1 MSAATL
7 VQETLPIEV
16 LDPCHIVVLSE
27 DGSTHQAALEI
38 CGRLLARFEDDLLFA
53 AQNWRFDELNDPGV
67 SGEAAASAAQA
78 DVLILTINGSDRSLM
93 LSEWLETVASL
104 RNKSE
109 GVLGVIIRAPIPSP
123 SVIARMLDRFQA
135 VALRLR
141 MTFLPLVR
149 PVAEDCRS
157 GFPLSAPVGVAH
169 ELREASNT
177 HWGLNE

>member
-38 CGRLLARFEDDLLFA
+38 CSRLLSRFEEELLFA
-53 AQNWRFDELNDPGV
+53 AQNWRFDQLHDPE
-67 SGEAAASAAQA
+67 SAREAADSAARA
-78 DVLILTINGSDRSLM
+78 DVLILTINGSDTSLV
-93 LSEWLETVASL
+93 LSDWLETVAAL
-104 RNKSE
+104 RMKPE
-109 GVLGVIIRAPIPSP
+109 GVLGVIIQAPVPSP
-123 SVIARMLDRFQA
+123 PVIARMLDRFRS
-135 VALRLR
+135 VAFQLR

-149 PVAEDCRS
+149 PIAGDRGGHT
-157 GFPLSAPVGVAH
+157 GFPLMIPES
-169 ELREASNT
+169 ELRETSNT